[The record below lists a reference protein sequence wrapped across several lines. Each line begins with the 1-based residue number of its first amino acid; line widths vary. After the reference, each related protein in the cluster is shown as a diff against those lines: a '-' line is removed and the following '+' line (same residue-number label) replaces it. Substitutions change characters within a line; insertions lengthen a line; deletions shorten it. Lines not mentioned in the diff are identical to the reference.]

1 MWYNKDIPQT
11 KSNERGAF
19 HFGGPLFFC
28 LFWLEELAVIWYN
41 DDSTYS
47 TIIKSNLIEVR
58 INGVDHSYNY
68 RSSCGS
74 HCLRFMG
81 NAACEA
87 YIPMQ
92 ILLKRIH
99 A

>member
-1 MWYNKDIPQT
+1 MILM
-11 KSNERGAF
+11 A
-19 HFGGPLFFC
+19 HCGGPLFFC
-28 LFWLEELAVIWYN
+28 LFWLEEREGIWYN

-47 TIIKSNLIEVR
+47 TIIKSNLIEVS

-81 NAACEA
+81 NAACKA

-92 ILLKRIH
+92 ILLKGIH